1 MITPLSIVLFGLL
14 LGMRHATDADHV
26 VAVTTMV
33 SREYSIRR
41 AALIGA
47 LWGIGHT
54 VTVVLAGGVILWLGV
69 VIPRRTGLAL
79 EFTVALML
87 IALGV
92 FNLRGL
98 LEWLKER
105 FGNGPQATRAQQEFR
120 ETDLANHA
128 ALFDPWLGRLPFFQI
143 LRPLLVGVIHGLAGS
158 AALALLVLPIIH
170 EPAWALAYLVVFGA
184 GTIAGMMLITAAIA
198 VPVTFTVKRS
208 AAVHR
213 RLGVASGLLSTAFGV
228 FLVYQIGFV
237 QGLFTK

>member
-1 MITPLSIVLFGLL
+1 MITASSIVLLGFL

-33 SREYSIRR
+33 SRERSIGH
-41 AALIGA
+41 AARIGA

-54 VTVVLAGGVILWLGV
+54 VTVVLVGGTIVWFGV

-79 EFTVALML
+79 EFSVALML
-87 IALGV
+87 IALGLV
-92 FNLRGL
+92 NLRGL
-98 LEWLKER
+98 LQLLR
-105 FGNGPQATRAQQEFR
+105 TSGAGVSSAAPATGK
-120 ETDLANHA
+120 A
-128 ALFDPWLGRLPFFQI
+128 APLTLHGHSAPVDRWFGRLKLYQV
-143 LRPLLVGVIHGLAGS
+143 LRPLIVGVMHGLAGS

-170 EPAWALAYLVVFGA
+170 EPGWALAYLLFFGA

-198 VPVTFTVKRS
+198 VPVTYTLTRS
-208 AAVHR
+208 SAVHR
-213 RLGVASGLLSTAFGV
+213 QLAFASGLFSMGFGL